1 MLAAVYYSN
10 KDIRLQE
17 VPVPKINDNEI
28 LLKVIS
34 SGICGTDV
42 LEWYRIKQAPRILGH
57 EVTGD
62 IVEVGENMKNYKVGD
77 KIFVSHHVPCN
88 TCDYCLK
95 GFHTAC
101 HTLHTTNFDPGG
113 FTQFVRIPEINVDRG
128 ILKLPD
134 RMDYD
139 DGVFVEPLGCVVR
152 GQRIADIKAGNTILV
167 IGSGISG
174 LLHIQLARISGA
186 SKIFAADISE
196 YRLNAAKKLGADFV
210 IDANK
215 NIAEELKKSN
225 GGKLADVVILCTG
238 AIEAANQAIKCVEKG
253 GTILFFA
260 VPKPGIDVTIPI
272 TEFWRNEIKIL
283 TSYGAAPADLK
294 VSLDL
299 ISSRK
304 INVKDMITHKLPLT
318 EAQKAF
324 QLVAEAKESIKVIL
338 EPNQ

>member
-1 MLAAVYYSN
+1 MLAAVYYNN
-10 KDIRLQE
+10 KDIRIQE
-17 VPVPKINDNEI
+17 VPKPKINDNEI

-62 IVEVGENMKNYKVGD
+62 IAEAGKNVKNYKIGD
-77 KIFVSHHVPCN
+77 RIFVSHHVPCN
-88 TCDYCLK
+88 TCDYCLR

-113 FTQFVRIPEINVDRG
+113 FAEFVRIPEINVDRG

-134 RMDYD
+134 GMDYD
-139 DGVFVEPLGCVVR
+139 DGVFIEPLGCVAR
-152 GQRIADIKAGNTILV
+152 GQRAARISAGDSVLV

-174 LLHIQLARISGA
+174 LLHIQLAKISGA

-196 YRLNAAKKLGADFV
+196 YRLNAAKKFGADYA
-210 IDANK
+210 IDAK
-215 NIAEELKKSN
+215 NDIAGEIKKLN
-225 GGKLADVVILCTG
+225 NNKLADLVIVCTG
-238 AIEAANQAIKCVEKG
+238 AIEAVNQALKCADKG
-253 GTILFFA
+253 GAILFFA

-272 TEFWRNEIKIL
+272 TEFWRDEIRIL
-283 TSYGAAPADLK
+283 TSYGASPADLK

-299 ISSRK
+299 ISSKK
-304 INVKDMITHKLPLT
+304 INVKGMITHKLPLA

-338 EPNQ
+338 EPNK

>member
-10 KDIRLQE
+10 KDIRMQE
-17 VPVPKINDNEI
+17 VPAPKIGDNEI

-62 IVEVGENMKNYKVGD
+62 IVEVGKCVKNYKIGD
-77 KIFVSHHVPCN
+77 RIFVSHHVPCN
-88 TCDYCLK
+88 TCNYCLR
-95 GFHTAC
+95 GSHTAC

-113 FTQFVRIPEINVDRG
+113 FAQFVRIPEINVDRG

-134 RMDYD
+134 GMGYD
-139 DGVFVEPLGCVVR
+139 DGVFIEPLGCVIR
-152 GQRIADIKAGNTILV
+152 GQRIAKINAGDSVLV

-174 LLHIQLARISGA
+174 LLHIQLAKISGA
-186 SKIFAADISE
+186 SKIFTADISE
-196 YRLNAAKKLGADFV
+196 YRLKAAKKLGADFT
-210 IDANK
+210 IDAK
-215 NIAEELKKSN
+215 NSIVDELKKSN

-238 AIEAANQAIKCVEKG
+238 AIEAVKQGLQCVEKG
-253 GTILFFA
+253 GSILFFA

-272 TEFWRNEIKIL
+272 TDFWRNEIKIL

-294 VSLDL
+294 ASLDL
-299 ISSRK
+299 ISSKK
-304 INVKDMITHKLPLT
+304 INVKGMITHRLPLA
-318 EAQKAF
+318 EAQNAF

-338 EPNQ
+338 EPN